1 MIPLSSEMVR
11 WDMRNND
18 MICIPSHPGQAA
30 EVKPLALRP
39 REAARLLGIST
50 RTLWSWTD
58 QGVIPSAK
66 VGRSVLYSVAAL
78 EKWLAERTVL

>member
-1 MIPLSSEMVR
+1 MVR
-11 WDMRNND
+11 ADKRD
-18 MICIPSHPGQAA
+18 FEMISVTHHHPGQAA

-39 REAARLLGIST
+39 KEAARMLGIST

-66 VGRSVLYSVAAL
+66 VGRNVLYSISAL
-78 EKWLAERTVL
+78 EQWLAANTK